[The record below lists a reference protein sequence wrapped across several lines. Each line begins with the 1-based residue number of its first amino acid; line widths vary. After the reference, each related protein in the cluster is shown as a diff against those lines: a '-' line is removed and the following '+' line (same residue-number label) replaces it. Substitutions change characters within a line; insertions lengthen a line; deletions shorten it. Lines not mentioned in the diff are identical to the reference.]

1 MLVSLFAAK
10 GFSRL
15 RTQNLRDDGAGGEGL
30 PQSAQHAPASQKALS
45 KLADH
50 SSSGVGIYDVTQKP
64 APPVSAKQA
73 SEIVP
78 LPYSNGAA
86 SGLPT
91 PDGPRKGKEKA
102 CKSGKKGGS
111 KVLIGDHSSI
121 GVTEQPKVS
130 LAEDRPSKQNT
141 SEAGDAGSV
150 NQAEPKAP
158 KKHHFGLAGLLARM
172 RGRHAPT
179 EASGKTFVDPLASSP
194 LGSPA
199 PATVLVSEQVNDPSH
214 RMAASPLGPAV
225 PSGLLPAGIN
235 TSASAMRSP
244 LPHNQ
249 GLDAPPSS
257 PCWTESVKGGVQIST
272 NPAFGL
278 QLEAAMETQ
287 DDLDIDML
295 LQETADVGT
304 PRQTSAGPHLARHPS
319 GGAPSSGARSRSPP
333 SQAGSLWVSAPSRQ
347 VRSDQLMRS
356 QEWEVDS
363 SSMAM
368 SSLPNEWFE
377 TFSDG
382 SYIKDLHND
391 NHSVDGDRSEDGAGS
406 THATPSTTRMERTF
420 EPPASP
426 SAGKGHRRPGS
437 LLEIS
442 TKEQRRA
449 MRDPATSRPRRPL
462 QATAVGPSVPGARST
477 CGRPPVEFPS
487 LGPSGPALGTA
498 QPGQNAHRMPGGT
511 AGSAYEAP
519 ARQDW
524 EYLLMQ
530 RDSNNVRG
538 TVRPAGAVESGA
550 GVDQE
555 AMEARRD
562 RHSRAIQDSF
572 QSTHSSSS
580 GNPFDMAVSTTISEF
595 LTCHTALPH
604 LGSTMSTL
612 EMSDAVANN
621 PLFYDKPILATCDDS
636 EDALSSSVGP
646 STEVGRAFQNPAPP
660 SGDAFWE
667 AFKTITAE
675 DHFRP
680 AMYMPEGASGVR
692 AESSQGDASMLG
704 SQGGLMLTSMFSSDA
719 ENTVSAAGPSEAG
732 PSEISIPM
740 ELAGT
745 MRRAGWAVDCS
756 QAGASSDRA
765 SIHDSLSTLPVHG
778 ERLEGKQPAGPNPAI
793 LTMRDMV

>member
-1 MLVSLFAAK
+1 
-10 GFSRL
+10 
-15 RTQNLRDDGAGGEGL
+15 
-30 PQSAQHAPASQKALS
+30 
-45 KLADH
+45 
-50 SSSGVGIYDVTQKP
+50 
-64 APPVSAKQA
+64 
-73 SEIVP
+73 
-78 LPYSNGAA
+78 
-86 SGLPT
+86 
-91 PDGPRKGKEKA
+91 
-102 CKSGKKGGS
+102 
-111 KVLIGDHSSI
+111 
-121 GVTEQPKVS
+121 
-130 LAEDRPSKQNT
+130 
-141 SEAGDAGSV
+141 
-150 NQAEPKAP
+150 
-158 KKHHFGLAGLLARM
+158 
-172 RGRHAPT
+172 
-179 EASGKTFVDPLASSP
+179 
-194 LGSPA
+194 
-199 PATVLVSEQVNDPSH
+199 
-214 RMAASPLGPAV
+214 
-225 PSGLLPAGIN
+225 
-235 TSASAMRSP
+235 
-244 LPHNQ
+244 
-249 GLDAPPSS
+249 
-257 PCWTESVKGGVQIST
+257 
-272 NPAFGL
+272 
-278 QLEAAMETQ
+278 
-287 DDLDIDML
+287 
-295 LQETADVGT
+295 
-304 PRQTSAGPHLARHPS
+304 
-319 GGAPSSGARSRSPP
+319 
-333 SQAGSLWVSAPSRQ
+333 
-347 VRSDQLMRS
+347 
-356 QEWEVDS
+356 
-363 SSMAM
+363 
-368 SSLPNEWFE
+368 
-377 TFSDG
+377 
-382 SYIKDLHND
+382 
-391 NHSVDGDRSEDGAGS
+391 
-406 THATPSTTRMERTF
+406 
-420 EPPASP
+420 
-426 SAGKGHRRPGS
+426 
-437 LLEIS
+437 
-442 TKEQRRA
+442 
-449 MRDPATSRPRRPL
+449 
-462 QATAVGPSVPGARST
+462 
-477 CGRPPVEFPS
+477 
-487 LGPSGPALGTA
+487 
-498 QPGQNAHRMPGGT
+498 
-511 AGSAYEAP
+511 
-519 ARQDW
+519 
-524 EYLLMQ
+524 MQ